1 MVEIEVGT
9 KFIID
14 GATHTV
20 ISKCTHPNYKGW
32 YSCLS
37 REDSGTP
44 KLKNFRGSEI
54 QENLIPN
61 AELLTQ
67 ETREKLQEII
77 AKMQQVSSAFYAGAV
92 HTENHAFIEFCGLM
106 GEYIKICQAT
116 LNSGIDFTKAN
127 IHIGQNLVFCDY
139 NEIYLREKLECI
151 YGTSLANKIIPGSDR
166 AQGE

>member
-1 MVEIEVGT
+1 VVEIEIGT
-9 KFIID
+9 KFII
-14 GATHTV
+14 GGVSHTV
-20 ISKCTHPNYKGW
+20 RAKCKHPNYKGW

-44 KLKNFRGSEI
+44 KLNNFRRSEI
-54 QENLIPN
+54 QENIMPS
-61 AELLTQ
+61 AEPLTP
-67 ETREKLQEII
+67 EDKEHLQASIN
-77 AKMQQVSSAFYAGAV
+77 KMQQVSNAFYAGAI

-116 LNSGIDFTKAN
+116 LESGIDFTKAN
-127 IHIGQNLVFCDY
+127 IHCGQSLVFYGY

-166 AQGE
+166 TQRE